1 MHHQSD
7 LIALIAMG
15 FVLAMAFGYLAAKL
29 RMPPL
34 VGYLVAGIAIGPFTP
49 GFVADTALAGQ
60 LAEIGVILLMFGVGL
75 HFSID
80 SLLKVR
86 AIALPGAVVQIGVA
100 TTIGWGLAALWG
112 WDTSAGIVFGLA
124 MSVASTVVLLR
135 ALEQRNEV
143 DTEQGR
149 IAVGWLIVEDLAM
162 VLALVFLP
170 ALAPSHADAS
180 SGGSGLLLNLGVTT
194 LKVALFVAIMLVG
207 GRRVVPWILGQV
219 ARTGS
224 RELFTLAV
232 LAIALGIAYGS
243 AVLFDVSFALGAFFA
258 GVMLAES
265 DLSHQAAENS
275 LPLQDA
281 FAVMFFVSVGMLFDP
296 SVIVRQPLQLLGVM
310 FIILV
315 GKSLA
320 AFAIVLAFG
329 YAMRTALTISASLA
343 QIGEFSFILAGLGVT
358 LGLLPEAG
366 RDLILAGALLS
377 ITLNPLAFA
386 TIEPIVRWVNARPRV
401 LALFTRKSE
410 RQAALPPDADVS
422 NLRNHAVIVG
432 YGRVGSVVGQGLQ
445 TVGLEFVVIET
456 NRRVVDHL
464 REAKITAIYGDA
476 SANGVLDLAHI
487 ERARLL
493 VIATPDGFHA
503 RRILELARAKNP
515 KIAIVVRTHS
525 SEELHYLIRQGVDR
539 AVMGELE
546 LALEMTDYALRSLG
560 VSEERCKLLT
570 QRLRNEG
577 AAGARQDAAP

>member
-329 YAMRTALTISASLA
+329 
-343 QIGEFSFILAGLGVT
+343 V
-358 LGLLPEAG
+358 
-366 RDLILAGALLS
+366 
-377 ITLNPLAFA
+377 
-386 TIEPIVRWVNARPRV
+386 
-401 LALFTRKSE
+401 
-410 RQAALPPDADVS
+410 
-422 NLRNHAVIVG
+422 
-432 YGRVGSVVGQGLQ
+432 GRVTS
-445 TVGLEFVVIET
+445 TT
-456 NRRVVDHL
+456 
-464 REAKITAIYGDA
+464 
-476 SANGVLDLAHI
+476 
-487 ERARLL
+487 
-493 VIATPDGFHA
+493 
-503 RRILELARAKNP
+503 
-515 KIAIVVRTHS
+515 
-525 SEELHYLIRQGVDR
+525 
-539 AVMGELE
+539 
-546 LALEMTDYALRSLG
+546 
-560 VSEERCKLLT
+560 
-570 QRLRNEG
+570 
-577 AAGARQDAAP
+577 